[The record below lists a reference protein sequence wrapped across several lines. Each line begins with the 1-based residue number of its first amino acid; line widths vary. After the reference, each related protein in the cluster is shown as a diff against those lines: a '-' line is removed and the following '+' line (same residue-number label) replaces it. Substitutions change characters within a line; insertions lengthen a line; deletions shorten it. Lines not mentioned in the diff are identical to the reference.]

1 MGKPQLTNAPKPE
14 NKSTL
19 VLDQQQT
26 AAYIADVA
34 LGLRGLAHKAEL
46 PFLTYL
52 LEMVVQEGLERG
64 ERRQKF
70 RDPAL

>member
-1 MGKPQLTNAPKPE
+1 
-14 NKSTL
+14 
-19 VLDQQQT
+19 
-26 AAYIADVA
+26 VA